1 MSNNLLYQEQAIT
14 LGPLTIS
21 KPLCIGTWAWG
32 DSNIWQYNDKM
43 KGELENVFFEA
54 VKNDFTF
61 FDTAEV
67 YGNGISET
75 LLGEFNSKWNAL
87 EDSKAHSPVIMAT
100 KFAPMPWK
108 IFQSSLNSA
117 LNGSLSRLNM
127 KQVDLYQIH
136 SNGVSL
142 RSVDTWAEALVEVG
156 KQGLVKAVGVS
167 NYNED
172 EIKRTHAICSKNGIA
187 LVTNQIEF
195 SLLRRFPETNGL
207 LKTCKDLGITVL
219 AYSPLGMGRLTGK
232 YNEQNPPPDNRKF
245 GKASISQI
253 MPLLNKMKEI
263 GDKYQK
269 TPAQVALNWC
279 ICKGTIPICGV
290 KTFSQLKDNLGAVGW
305 RLTEEEVKELEKL
318 GQEGNTT
325 NFWQHG

>member
-1 MSNNLLYQEQAIT
+1 MNNNNLYQEQPLR
-14 LGPLTIS
+14 LGPLTIP

-32 DSNIWQYNDKM
+32 DNRIWQYNDNM
-43 KGELENVFFEA
+43 KGELENVFFESMR
-54 VKNDFTF
+54 NDFTF
-61 FDTAEV
+61 FDTAEL

-75 LLGEFNSKWNAL
+75 LLGEFISKWNAL
-87 EDSKAHSPVIMAT
+87 DDSKAHPQVITAT

-127 KQVDLYQIH
+127 KRIDLYQIH
-136 SNGVSL
+136 SNGISL

-167 NYNED
+167 NYSED

-245 GKASISQI
+245 GSTPISQI

-290 KTFSQLKDNLGAVGW
+290 KSVSQLKDNMGAVGW
-305 RLTEEEVKELEKL
+305 RLTREEVNELEKFS
-318 GQEGNTT
+318 QEGNTT